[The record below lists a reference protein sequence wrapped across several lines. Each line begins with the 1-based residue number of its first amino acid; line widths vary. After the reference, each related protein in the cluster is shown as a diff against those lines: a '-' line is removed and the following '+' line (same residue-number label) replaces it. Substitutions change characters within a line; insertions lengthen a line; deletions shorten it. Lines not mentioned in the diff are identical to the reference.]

1 MYVKYT
7 LRGFG
12 ASDGG
17 VARVVGLVLLCFSVT
32 GALLKMLPRSV
43 AKRFEKSFAVW
54 SNLVAYLPFFL
65 LAIVAACVAHFSLP
79 AYISQA
85 RSFLSPSLRFCAPS
99 NDRISAYVAFH
110 LSKHGLSQIDACGL
124 ADLVY
129 LPVPWLENSHVP
141 GSTFGG
147 IHRGARVNQIP
158 YGDSRVAHKSAL
170 NWHLRGAP
178 FYATTL
184 ITEKDE
190 IDILKAE
197 NRANTSYTWI
207 VKAGEGGAKKTSKNL
222 VGRSVWVGEN
232 PYAGIAWLKGV
243 ENNDEKALRKTA
255 VIDEK
260 ARIDGYGNE
269 ERREKEKREAKIRQT
284 TDLSRTELTERFL
297 ERLTIF
303 GVIFGSVE
311 KWKKDLEYSADLFI
325 PAGSRPRGGG
335 GKWGREEAKA
345 IEERFKREL
354 KAFREKEARDSEEMK
369 RKIERGRNERLKD
382 MKDFDIEGDNHKVLF
397 EDEGG
402 GNLEV
407 RNVKSEELSDVDQSS
422 ISGGGF
428 HVFYF
433 DFLFD
438 DEGEVWL
445 LDVDSMGGDEDEM
458 EEGGSEG
465 GRGGAF
471 STIIEDALFL
481 AGWLDNEGRD
491 KGKAGDY
498 FERLLEGRNLEEA
511 DEMQDDKS
519 DVYICDSYGKKNR
532 VGSGILCNLRMRE
545 LREEQRRMLEKDVIW
560 KSIHPSMKTCGSLLK
575 GQGEMA
581 MLDAAQCSATIADA
595 LKKNQKD

>member
-1 MYVKYT
+1 
-7 LRGFG
+7 
-12 ASDGG
+12 
-17 VARVVGLVLLCFSVT
+17 
-32 GALLKMLPRSV
+32 
-43 AKRFEKSFAVW
+43 
-54 SNLVAYLPFFL
+54 
-65 LAIVAACVAHFSLP
+65 
-79 AYISQA
+79 
-85 RSFLSPSLRFCAPS
+85 
-99 NDRISAYVAFH
+99 
-110 LSKHGLSQIDACGL
+110 
-124 ADLVY
+124 
-129 LPVPWLENSHVP
+129 
-141 GSTFGG
+141 
-147 IHRGARVNQIP
+147 
-158 YGDSRVAHKSAL
+158 
-170 NWHLRGAP
+170 
-178 FYATTL
+178 
-184 ITEKDE
+184 
-190 IDILKAE
+190 
-197 NRANTSYTWI
+197 
-207 VKAGEGGAKKTSKNL
+207 
-222 VGRSVWVGEN
+222 
-232 PYAGIAWLKGV
+232 
-243 ENNDEKALRKTA
+243 
-255 VIDEK
+255 
-260 ARIDGYGNE
+260 
-269 ERREKEKREAKIRQT
+269 
-284 TDLSRTELTERFL
+284 
-297 ERLTIF
+297 
-303 GVIFGSVE
+303 
-311 KWKKDLEYSADLFI
+311 
-325 PAGSRPRGGG
+325 
-335 GKWGREEAKA
+335 
-345 IEERFKREL
+345 
-354 KAFREKEARDSEEMK
+354 MK

-438 DEGEVWL
+438 DEGEGWL

>member
-184 ITEKDE
+184 ITEKV
-190 IDILKAE
+190 
-197 NRANTSYTWI
+197 RMY
-207 VKAGEGGAKKTSKNL
+207 
-222 VGRSVWVGEN
+222 
-232 PYAGIAWLKGV
+232 
-243 ENNDEKALRKTA
+243 
-255 VIDEK
+255 
-260 ARIDGYGNE
+260 
-269 ERREKEKREAKIRQT
+269 ERRGGSNIRRQFYV
-284 TDLSRTELTERFL
+284 S
-297 ERLTIF
+297 
-303 GVIFGSVE
+303 
-311 KWKKDLEYSADLFI
+311 
-325 PAGSRPRGGG
+325 
-335 GKWGREEAKA
+335 
-345 IEERFKREL
+345 
-354 KAFREKEARDSEEMK
+354 
-369 RKIERGRNERLKD
+369 IERRRNP
-382 MKDFDIEGDNHKVLF
+382 
-397 EDEGG
+397 
-402 GNLEV
+402 
-407 RNVKSEELSDVDQSS
+407 Q
-422 ISGGGF
+422 
-428 HVFYF
+428 
-433 DFLFD
+433 
-438 DEGEVWL
+438 L
-445 LDVDSMGGDEDEM
+445 LT
-458 EEGGSEG
+458 
-465 GRGGAF
+465 
-471 STIIEDALFL
+471 STP
-481 AGWLDNEGRD
+481 R
-491 KGKAGDY
+491 
-498 FERLLEGRNLEEA
+498 
-511 DEMQDDKS
+511 
-519 DVYICDSYGKKNR
+519 
-532 VGSGILCNLRMRE
+532 RMR
-545 LREEQRRMLEKDVIW
+545 
-560 KSIHPSMKTCGSLLK
+560 
-575 GQGEMA
+575 
-581 MLDAAQCSATIADA
+581 
-595 LKKNQKD
+595 